1 MESLTRNYAVSLPP
15 LTKARAFAIAAAFV
29 VCYLLLAWIARHYLI
44 RPFAITA
51 WNPNAGF
58 SLALLLVFGLR
69 FWPAIFVASC
79 LASLLARGIP
89 APPFFQLLGPVAIA
103 AGYVG
108 MAALLRGPLGFRI
121 EFNRLRDVSM
131 LVAVAAIGTLLIA
144 IAFVSVFRINDAMS
158 APVFGRLVLR
168 FWIGHLIGIVINTPL
183 LLLLLADRQR
193 ITRALRQQSKY
204 ELVTQLCA
212 VILTLWVIFGP
223 RWLDSYKLFYLLFLP
238 LIWIVMRHAIVGAI
252 LGTAVIQVGLII
264 AIVYADYQGSTSVTE
279 FQFMML
285 ALAVTGL
292 FLGIVVTES
301 RTTRGALNESESRL
315 SAIVSTA
322 RDSIITVNRSGVI
335 VAANPAASRTF
346 GYAEGGLVGTSVHE
360 VLPDFE
366 RCARLDEVSEAQGI
380 RSDGSRFPVELS
392 VGVTG
397 EGPELR
403 IAITRD
409 ITRRKTIERELA
421 EKQAELGRSLRLAA
435 AGEMAAAL
443 AHELH
448 QPLSAIRN
456 YARASQMQQR
466 TEGSDGLP
474 HKIEHEAKRAGE
486 VVKRLRDFFRDG
498 TSRLERISVAE
509 LIEGALEPMRERALK
524 QHIELETDVACGET
538 QLLIDRIQAE
548 TVIHNLVGNAME
560 AITGARSTV
569 RRIQVAARMP
579 DTEWVRLSILDSGP
593 GVSPDIANRLFEPFA
608 TTKATG
614 TGLGLAMSRSIIE
627 SQGGELWAEPDPTGG
642 TVFCFTL
649 PSAI

>member
-1 MESLTRNYAVSLPP
+1 MQSLARNYAISLPP
-15 LTKARAFAIAAAFV
+15 LTKARALAIAAAFI
-29 VCYLLLAWIARHYLI
+29 VCYVLLAWIARHYLI

-69 FWPAIFVASC
+69 FWPAIAIASC
-79 LASLLARGIP
+79 VASLLARGIP
-89 APPFFQLLGPVAIA
+89 APPFFQLLGPAAIA

-108 MAALLRGPLGFRI
+108 MAALLRGPLGFRN
-121 EFNRLRDVSM
+121 EFNRLRDVSL

-144 IAFVSVFRINDAMS
+144 IAFVSVFRISDTMS
-158 APVFGRLVLR
+158 APEFGRLVLR

-183 LLLLLADRQR
+183 LLLLINRQR
-193 ITRALRQQSKY
+193 ITHAMQQRSGI
-204 ELVTQLCA
+204 EIVMQLCA
-212 VILTLWVIFGP
+212 VILTLWLIFGP
-223 RWLDSYKLFYLLFLP
+223 RWLDAYKLFYLLFLP

-264 AIVYADYQGSTSVTE
+264 AIIYSDYHGGTSVTE

-285 ALAVTGL
+285 ALAVTAL

-301 RTTRGALNESESRL
+301 RTTRGALNDSESRL
-315 SAIVSTA
+315 RAIVSTA
-322 RDSIITVNRSGVI
+322 RDSIITVSRDGII
-335 VAANPAASRTF
+335 VAANPAAARTF
-346 GYAEGGLVGTSVHE
+346 GYADGRLIGTSVHE

-366 RCARLDEVSEAQGI
+366 HCARLDELSEAQGI
-380 RSDGSRFPVELS
+380 RNDGSRFPVELS
-392 VGVTG
+392 VGVMG
-397 EGPELR
+397 DGPELR

-409 ITRRKTIERELA
+409 VTRRKAIEHELA
-421 EKQAELGRSLRLAA
+421 EKQAELGRSVRLAA

-456 YARASQMQQR
+456 YARASQILQP
-466 TEGSDGLP
+466 SDGNDDLP
-474 HKIEHEAKRAGE
+474 HKIEREAKRAGE

-498 TSRLERISVAE
+498 TSHLERISVDE
-509 LIEGALEPMRERALK
+509 LIGSALKPMHERAAK
-524 QHIELETDVACGET
+524 QGIVLVTDIACGKTE
-538 QLLIDRIQAE
+538 LLIDRIQAE

-560 AITGARSTV
+560 AIAGAPGTE
-569 RRIQVAARMP
+569 RRIQVAASMP
-579 DTEWVRLSILDSGP
+579 DTEWVRLSIVDSGP
-593 GVSPDIANRLFEPFA
+593 GISPDIANRLFEPFA
-608 TTKATG
+608 TTKTTG

-627 SQGGELWAEPDPTGG
+627 SQGGELWVEPGPAGG
-642 TVFCFTL
+642 TVFYFTL